1 MSGRSSANG
10 RANKWEVTVTRVACV
25 GTGLVGS
32 AWAVAFARG
41 GCDVSMFDAAGSDA
55 YDRSRSLIAETL
67 MLLEESGSIAESA
80 RSIMARISYHDRLDD
95 AVDTV
100 DHVQE
105 SAKEDRDVKRELFA
119 HLEGLVQPHTILASS
134 TSAIKGSEF
143 LTIES
148 AERALVAHPVNPP
161 SLIPLVELCGTP
173 ATSAATIERTH
184 AFMTSLG
191 MAPVTLNKEIDGFLL
206 NRLQYTLVAEAL
218 HLVGE
223 GYCSASDIDRVV
235 TEGLALRWATIGPFE
250 VAHLNSPD
258 GFRGFVS
265 HLGPMMRKMGKEA
278 RTDYDW
284 PDSLATQIHN
294 ELLQTIPEE
303 NFGLRQSWRN
313 SNIIATRTMQN
324 ATAQNFQSL
333 IDQKAKGND
342 NDQSGTESN
351 NPV

>member
-1 MSGRSSANG
+1 M
-10 RANKWEVTVTRVACV
+10 TRVACV

-55 YDRSRSLIAETL
+55 YDRSRGMIARTL
-67 MLLEESGSIAESA
+67 RQLADSGSIAETPEA
-80 RSIMARISYHDRLDD
+80 IQARIRYSDRLVE
-95 AVDTV
+95 AVENV

-105 SAKEDRDVKRELFA
+105 SAKENPDVKRELFA
-119 HLEGLVQPHTILASS
+119 RLAKLAPRDAILASS

-143 LTIES
+143 LTFES

-173 ATSAATIERTH
+173 LTSASTVERTH
-184 AFMTSLG
+184 AFMTALG
-191 MAPVTLNKEIDGFLL
+191 MAPVVLRKEIDGFLL

-235 TEGLALRWATIGPFE
+235 TQGLALRWATIGPFE

-258 GFRGFVS
+258 GFRGFVD
-265 HLGPMMRKMGKEA
+265 HLGGMMRKMGQDA

-284 PDSLATQIHN
+284 PDTLATQIHE
-294 ELLQTIPEE
+294 ELLQAVPKE
-303 NFGLRQSWRN
+303 NFTARQAWRDG
-313 SNIIATRTMQN
+313 NIIATRAMQD
-324 ATAQNFQSL
+324 AAAERFESL
-333 IDQKAKGND
+333 LDKKAEGND
-342 NDQSGTESN
+342 NDQPGSSGSGKSGG
-351 NPV
+351 PV